1 MKLSK
6 GLIDKLLSLVQG
18 ETIPSSR
25 LKGEWVD
32 EMLREGVLLSI
43 SRRSRI
49 VYQATDG
56 NALRTYLANH
66 YESLR
71 DLEAVQAQM
80 QSDQTTILRA
90 DQVAVSGNSKL
101 LPCRTFSGFLVNAY
115 DPIPA
120 RIAETE
126 LIIHPQEGIFLFIA
140 DYTAFTLPPDILI
153 IGIENSENFRYIH
166 KLRYLFGEER
176 ILFVSRYPQSKDLV
190 RWLSSVPNRYLHFGD
205 LDLAGIHIY
214 LSEFYAHLKSRAS
227 FFIPEDAE
235 KRIQI
240 GSRERYDVQ
249 LSRFDKMKITDSRVS
264 QLVSWIH
271 IYHRGYDQE
280 GYISSQ
286 STE

>member
-6 GLIDKLLSLVQG
+6 GLIDKLLSLAQG
-18 ETIPSSR
+18 QTIPSSR

-32 EMLREGVLLSI
+32 EMLREGVLHSI

-49 VYQATDG
+49 VYQAIDG

-71 DLEAVQAQM
+71 DLEAVQAQLE
-80 QSDQTTILRA
+80 SDQSTLLRA
-90 DQVAVSGNSKL
+90 DQVAVSGNSKI

-120 RIAETE
+120 HIAEQE
-126 LIIHPQEGIFLFIA
+126 CIIHPLEGTFLFIT
-140 DYTAFTLPPDILI
+140 DYTSFTLPPDILI
-153 IGIENSENFRYIH
+153 VGIENPENFRYIH
-166 KLRYLFGEER
+166 KLRYLFGEEP

-214 LSEFYAHLKSRAS
+214 LSEFYTYLKPRAS
-227 FFIPEDAE
+227 FFIPKDAE
-235 KRIQI
+235 KRIQV

-249 LSRFDKMKITDSRVS
+249 LSRFGKMKITDARVS
-264 QLVSWIH
+264 ELVRWIH
-271 IYHRGYDQE
+271 KHHRGYDQE
-280 GYISSQ
+280 GFISSQ
-286 STE
+286 STM